1 MPQPYWSSSTD
12 IPKPIDQVDGANDES
27 DDGGQEV
34 SPEESSRLQW
44 NRHRSRTV
52 HRATT
57 EQSLVNQTD
66 NALQDIGLTEAE
78 ELADSTTRKRKDF
91 EDTQS
96 TSRHLP
102 RPRILRPRKTTM
114 LDIAPAP
121 LSPSEL
127 YSPKEHLFTEQHP
140 TLEFVN
146 DVALDDQLDIQVQ
159 ATNTVPAT
167 ALGNIPPAYV
177 TVDDGSQPLSVSPNV
192 APVKKRQSQSSST
205 VETIPMDDNL
215 HLSTEKRDHV
225 EKETSIES
233 NDIKGAQTIGK
244 EASAPMSQTSHL
256 SHPSVVTSETSEDG
270 RPFTAK
276 LNRMWSPKATEEAT
290 TAFRHH
296 PPDVLSPTQSRS
308 NTRIGQLDS
317 LEIYDVESNTQQE
330 MDGDITSSCTE
341 VTYYQPP
348 PILKR
353 EDPFNIVYQ
362 EPYYSDRRD
371 VPKRPKIYAGKEFK
385 LKSLDPSTLDVF
397 SVAGHGVVDLNPKKT
412 LSLDGKREHLESS
425 TCMWTPS
432 TIPPTFNDAVKW
444 LVKENARLV
453 DERRKAKDIEEGR
466 RESVNNSAD
475 PSSTPVKKPKVYTQV
490 M

>member
-1 MPQPYWSSSTD
+1 
-12 IPKPIDQVDGANDES
+12 
-27 DDGGQEV
+27 
-34 SPEESSRLQW
+34 
-44 NRHRSRTV
+44 
-52 HRATT
+52 
-57 EQSLVNQTD
+57 
-66 NALQDIGLTEAE
+66 
-78 ELADSTTRKRKDF
+78 
-91 EDTQS
+91 
-96 TSRHLP
+96 
-102 RPRILRPRKTTM
+102 
-114 LDIAPAP
+114 
-121 LSPSEL
+121 
-127 YSPKEHLFTEQHP
+127 
-140 TLEFVN
+140 
-146 DVALDDQLDIQVQ
+146 
-159 ATNTVPAT
+159 
-167 ALGNIPPAYV
+167 
-177 TVDDGSQPLSVSPNV
+177 
-192 APVKKRQSQSSST
+192 
-205 VETIPMDDNL
+205 
-215 HLSTEKRDHV
+215 
-225 EKETSIES
+225 
-233 NDIKGAQTIGK
+233 
-244 EASAPMSQTSHL
+244 MSQTSHL

-385 LKSLDPSTLDVF
+385 LKSLDPSSLDVF